1 MININFNDW
10 EKVCKSFFNLNK
22 AKLESYIQWYPFSKL
37 TENSKCIILSEKFFL
52 NFIKNGAIFKE
63 YNTFNFPSHYSQKTS
78 ASFRNMTLVYPF
90 VYLYIEVVG
99 YHISKKYT
107 RKSKYVRCYYSGD
120 LSENEFSYKN
130 SYDKF
135 FADINAL
142 SSTYDNFYKFDIS
155 NFFDAVDI
163 NLLFKLINEGEE
175 ILDTRSSL
183 IYKRLLQQIGG
194 NKFPTLENSSAL
206 SYLATYIYL
215 DKVDYELEKVLQKNS
230 KIESFQIIRYVDDL
244 YIFFNTMES
253 ELNLVSSEIK
263 NVVIDAYRKV
273 KLNLNENKTKLGKS
287 SEVNETLSAA
297 LYSHYVHKEEIDI
310 AHFYDKNKIRLFLDD
325 LYNLAYSHNHEN
337 FKYILDKHFTKEGIT
352 YSSDEVLRY
361 LAYYEDELFQD
372 EVIIYKVKRL
382 ILTDYNFIKYKIN
395 IFLRIIL
402 NTNHGDLI
410 RYLLNELFKKD
421 KFNSFDIAISL
432 NYLLLRNF
440 QHTDLMYKIRAV
452 DSDIIDYINR
462 YCKQDFLKELDK
474 EYNYIIKLNLN
485 REFSDSSLKVWYLY
499 FLYKY
504 YDKNGDTLEAF
515 AYYKTYFDRM
525 VSLLMYYKKISIG
538 KKESPNYKR
547 HYKVGNAQTDFEK
560 LNARYYKNKN
570 VSTLLSEL
578 YKLRNFN
585 PINHSSAEIIEDK
598 MLKKS
603 QITNLIKQAET
614 LLFDSFSS

>member
-78 ASFRNMTLVYPF
+78 ASFRNMTLVSPF

-382 ILTDYNFIKYKIN
+382 ILTDYNFI
-395 IFLRIIL
+395 
-402 NTNHGDLI
+402 
-410 RYLLNELFKKD
+410 
-421 KFNSFDIAISL
+421 
-432 NYLLLRNF
+432 
-440 QHTDLMYKIRAV
+440 
-452 DSDIIDYINR
+452 
-462 YCKQDFLKELDK
+462 
-474 EYNYIIKLNLN
+474 
-485 REFSDSSLKVWYLY
+485 
-499 FLYKY
+499 
-504 YDKNGDTLEAF
+504 
-515 AYYKTYFDRM
+515 
-525 VSLLMYYKKISIG
+525 
-538 KKESPNYKR
+538 NYK
-547 HYKVGNAQTDFEK
+547 N
-560 LNARYYKNKN
+560 
-570 VSTLLSEL
+570 
-578 YKLRNFN
+578 
-585 PINHSSAEIIEDK
+585 
-598 MLKKS
+598 
-603 QITNLIKQAET
+603 
-614 LLFDSFSS
+614 